1 MRPGLRLAAL
11 ACAGAALALLAAGVL
26 SQPWAA
32 LLGGAGA
39 ALLAA
44 LIARPGTAAPD
55 TGSREGAPLPSLA
68 KAAPTPPPV
77 QAPLPGEAH
86 AGAGWPREQVLRSLH
101 NLAAELEQEDADL
114 RRLIAINQDLGR
126 ASRQLKDYALN
137 ASQEAG
143 RTASAAG
150 EGLRN
155 VDAELGHVEDFK
167 GVLGRS
173 GELMGELK
181 EMSGRVGRFLTQI
194 SGIARRTNLLA
205 LNAGIEA
212 ARAGEAGRGFA
223 VVAVE
228 IRALAEAS
236 AKAAGEITSILTEV
250 QLRLDEI
257 SAAIRANSALE
268 ESMELTRSAG
278 EVFTR
283 IRDELEQNSGMLS
296 ALGDSVEALSR
307 DQELLS
313 QAIER
318 VARHGQGAVARVKRL
333 AQDLEGA

>member
-1 MRPGLRLAAL
+1 MRLAL
-11 ACAGAALALLAAGVL
+11 QLVSGAALAVAAGLVL
-26 SQPWAA
+26 PQPWAA
-32 LLGGAGA
+32 LLGGLASAGLAA
-39 ALLAA
+39 ALNPKAPKAAAAA
-44 LIARPGTAAPD
+44 LPVLEKAPV
-55 TGSREGAPLPSLA
+55 APLA
-68 KAAPTPPPV
+68 PPPTESLEAATARFRQ
-77 QAPLPGEAH
+77 QAQAH
-86 AGAGWPREQVLRSLH
+86 RESLRTSLRD
-101 NLAAELEQEDADL
+101 LASEIDQENADL

-126 ASRQLKDYALN
+126 ASDQLKDYAVN
-137 ASQEAG
+137 AAREAS
-143 RTASAAG
+143 RTAQSAG

-155 VDAELGHVEDFK
+155 VDQELSQVEDFK

-181 EMSGRVGRFLTQI
+181 EMSARVGRFLTQI

-228 IRALAEAS
+228 IRSLAESS
-236 AKAAGEITSILTEV
+236 AKAADEITAILTEV
-250 QLRLDEI
+250 QLRLDDV
-257 SAAIRANSALE
+257 SNAMRANTALE

-296 ALGDSVEALSR
+296 ALGDSVEGLSR
-307 DQELLS
+307 DQSLLT
-313 QAIER
+313 QAIEK
-318 VARHGQGAVARVKRL
+318 VGQHGRSATARVRRL
-333 AQDLEGA
+333 AEELES